1 MKLTHSQLKKMIIE
15 EMKRSLDESEEGY
28 PEEEQELEPQHAEFL
43 QNLSASLEKLNFA
56 VQAVNDLFEEQSF
69 QPENIFPDTGRDK
82 IGKKRGL
89 DVDIDMEVLKLRKAV
104 ALFVKKI
111 SGEYRLEDSN
121 IDFYH
126 DLRR

>member
-1 MKLTHSQLKKMIIE
+1 MKLTQSQLKKIIIE
-15 EMKRSLDESEEGY
+15 EMKRSLGENKEEY
-28 PEEEQELEPQHAEFL
+28 PEEEGLEPQHAEFL

-69 QPENIFPDTGRDK
+69 QPEDIFPDTGRDK

-89 DVDIDMEVLKLRKAV
+89 DVDVDMEVLKLRKAV